1 MNNKLTDKITKAA
14 KEFTDDYFKSP
25 GKKDYAMIENAM
37 LTGAQIALQDVLE
50 DDILL
55 GGNHYSV
62 SSLVRDRGILKRRD
76 ARVW

>member
-14 KEFTDDYFKSP
+14 KEFTDDHFKSP

-55 GGNHYSV
+55 GGSHYSV
-62 SSLVRDRGILKRRD
+62 LNGGVQELGNWP
-76 ARVW
+76 VC